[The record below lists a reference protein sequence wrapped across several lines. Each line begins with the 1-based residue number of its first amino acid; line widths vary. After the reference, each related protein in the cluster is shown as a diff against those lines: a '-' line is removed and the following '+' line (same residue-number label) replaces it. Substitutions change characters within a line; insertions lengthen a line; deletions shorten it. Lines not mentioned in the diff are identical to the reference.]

1 MKKIIPAFTSLFIFF
16 ISSNAQTEIGVEY
29 SHGFGKSYN
38 SNSIG
43 SLFEG
48 FSKTGKSSWQLGASY
63 NFSKGSTKSSGFAIS
78 GGYRYGYAYGNSGN
92 LYTGLRLTFNFLKT
106 DRGGSYTQFT
116 PSLEAGYHYTFNN
129 FGKGGYL
136 TPGFGYGYNINFG
149 SKEERTDNGGGNL
162 LLTRIGFG
170 YRF

>member
-1 MKKIIPAFTSLFIFF
+1 MKKLYSLIAFLFIL
-16 ISSNAQTEIGVEY
+16 SNSCFSQTEIGVEY

-43 SLFEG
+43 SLYEG
-48 FSKTGKSSWQLGASY
+48 FSNTGKSSWQFGASY
-63 NFSKGSTKSSGFAIS
+63 NFSKGSIKSSGFGIS
-78 GGYRYGYAYGNSGN
+78 AGYRYGYAYGNSGN

-129 FGKGGYL
+129 FGKGGYF

-149 SKEERTDNGGGNL
+149 SKEEKTDDGEGNV
-162 LLTRIGFG
+162 LLTRLNFG